1 MAVPNLKRLVS
12 IDEYRRMAETGIF
25 SEGERLELIRGEIVE
40 MTPIGN
46 PHATCVRRLNHQLTL
61 RFGSR
66 ALVDVQNPVALPHE
80 QSAPQPDVV
89 VLRPRDDF
97 YKARMP
103 EPGDVLL
110 IVEVADS
117 SVAYDRKVKIALYVE
132 AGIPESW
139 LADLGADAIFAYRKP
154 SPAGYQEVR
163 EYRRG
168 EWISP
173 AAFPDERFLVD
184 DLLG

>member
-12 IDEYRRMAETGIF
+12 VDEYRRMAETGIF

-40 MTPIGN
+40 MTPIGDR
-46 PHATCVRRLNHQLTL
+46 HALCVMMLGDHFADL
-61 RFGSR
+61 RPQAIVSP
-66 ALVDVQNPVALPHE
+66 QNPLALPGQ
-80 QSAPQPDVV
+80 QSVPQPDVI
-89 VLRPRDDF
+89 LLRRRPDFRARRPR
-97 YKARMP
+97 P
-103 EPGDVLL
+103 EDVLL
-110 IVEVADS
+110 LVEVSDS
-117 SVAYDRKVKIALYVE
+117 SLAYDRDIKIPLYAE